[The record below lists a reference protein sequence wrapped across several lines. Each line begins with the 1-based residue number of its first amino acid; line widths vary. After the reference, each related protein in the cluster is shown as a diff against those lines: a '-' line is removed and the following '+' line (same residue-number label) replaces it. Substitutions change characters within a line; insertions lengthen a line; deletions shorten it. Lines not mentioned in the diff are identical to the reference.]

1 MPDNRDTNLPKT
13 IVKHYRTHWRLF
25 WCIMLPVAICAIALY
40 IAQALHLNRQLEE
53 DVKTPSNTP
62 SRQVYTAVSSIGTA
76 YGIHSTFRNF
86 RSDVATNTDSL
97 REMWQILPIPS
108 IIVTNSAGIT
118 WRWELDKV
126 GSFYYTRLVLL
137 LLALCPLSLAVARI
151 SRGSQTSDDTP
162 ETTPLT
168 AREMWRQT
176 GRKAFIV
183 FAAFLLFILIV
194 DVGGTLVSLITWA
207 IPSLNWVLPIT
218 LLSTLVMISH
228 YYFLVTLSLY
238 NPCLI
243 LENNSIIG
251 IFRRSHAL
259 VSGARFRF
267 LGIYLL
273 TGWII
278 STIASVLTGIALLV
292 FSLFIPD
299 LGPVREVLP
308 LLKFLTFFIF
318 IGADIEIVL
327 PQLLGMPVTVAI
339 LIVRELITTFLFPI
353 WAILTTHLYLKRVDT
368 MKAEG

>member
-1 MPDNRDTNLPKT
+1 MPDNRHTNLLRT
-13 IVKHYRTHWRLF
+13 IVELYRNHWRLL

-40 IAQALHLNRQLEE
+40 IVQVIHLNKQLEE
-53 DVKTPSNTP
+53 DVKMPSDTP

-76 YGIHSTFRNF
+76 YGIHSTVRNF
-86 RSDVATNTDSL
+86 PADIATNTDSL
-97 REMWQILPIPS
+97 QEIWQIFPIPS
-108 IIVTNSAGIT
+108 ITVTNNAGIT
-118 WRWELDKV
+118 WRWEPNKV
-126 GSFYYTRLVLL
+126 GSFYYTRLILL

-151 SRGSQTSDDTP
+151 SQGSQTSDDTR

-168 AREMWRQT
+168 AREMWWQT
-176 GRKAFIV
+176 GRKAFTV

-259 VSGARFRF
+259 VSGARLRF

-273 TGWII
+273 AGWII
-278 STIASVLTGIALLV
+278 STITSVLTGIALLV
-292 FSLFIPD
+292 FSIFIPD
-299 LGPVREVLP
+299 LAPIHEVLP

-327 PQLLGMPVTVAI
+327 PQLLGTPVTVAI
-339 LIVRELITTFLFPI
+339 LIVSGMITTFLFPI
-353 WAILTTHLYLKRVDT
+353 WAILTTRLYLERVR
-368 MKAEG
+368 AI